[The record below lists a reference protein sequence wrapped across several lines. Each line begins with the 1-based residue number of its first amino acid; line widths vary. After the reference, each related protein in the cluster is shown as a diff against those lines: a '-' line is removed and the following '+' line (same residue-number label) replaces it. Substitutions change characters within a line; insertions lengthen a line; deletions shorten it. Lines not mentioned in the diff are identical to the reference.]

1 MTKPLAGKDAAEKIG
16 TQLPQSVVEY
26 DDTSVF
32 VEPNSISQACSF
44 LNQTPGLEFDYID
57 NLTAVDYLDYFE
69 VVYHL
74 VSLQHNHSLVLKTR
88 LHDRENPVVPS
99 VTNIWTGA
107 DFQEREVWDLFGIRF
122 EGHPNLKRILLWE
135 GFEGHPLRRDFL

>member
-1 MTKPLAGKDAAEKIG
+1 MTKPLVGKEAAEKIG
-16 TQLPQSVVEY
+16 AQLPKSVVEC

-32 VEPNSISQACSF
+32 VEPESISQVCSF
-44 LNQTPGLEFDYID
+44 LTQTPGLEFDYLD

-74 VSLQHNHSLVLKTR
+74 VSLKRNHSLVLKTR
-88 LHDRENPVVPS
+88 LHDREKPVVPS
-99 VTNIWTGA
+99 VTSIWRGA

>member
-1 MTKPLAGKDAAEKIG
+1 MTKPLAGKEAAEKIG
-16 TQLPQSVVEY
+16 AQLPQSVVEY

-32 VEPNSISQACSF
+32 VEPNSISQTCSF
-44 LNQTPGLEFDYID
+44 LNRTPGLEFDYID

-99 VTNIWTGA
+99 VTNIWAGA

>member
-1 MTKPLAGKDAAEKIG
+1 MTKPLAGNEAAERIG
-16 TQLPQSVVEY
+16 AQLPQAVVEY

-32 VEPNSISQACSF
+32 VEPNSISQVCSF

>member
-1 MTKPLAGKDAAEKIG
+1 MTKPLAGKEAAEKIG
-16 TQLPQSVVEY
+16 AQLPQSVVEY

-32 VEPNSISQACSF
+32 VEPNSISQTCSF
-44 LNQTPGLEFDYID
+44 LNRTPGLEFDYID